1 VNICCASQGKS
12 LKFKLEIGFEFEI
25 EDWKIRNKRKTENQ
39 RRPPHGPISLWSA
52 HLHFRSRSA
61 HLARP

>member
-1 VNICCASQGKS
+1 
-12 LKFKLEIGFEFEI
+12 LKFKLEIGFEFKI

-39 RRPPHGPISLWSA
+39 RRPPHGPISLRSA